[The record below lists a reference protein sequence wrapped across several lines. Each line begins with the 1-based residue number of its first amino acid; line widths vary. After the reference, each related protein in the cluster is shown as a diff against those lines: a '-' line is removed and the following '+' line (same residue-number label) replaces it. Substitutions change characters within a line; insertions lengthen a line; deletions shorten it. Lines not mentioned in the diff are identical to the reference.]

1 MSKSKQ
7 SNRRDQLQR
16 PQTQFCAP
24 HNSNRAV
31 ECNFLRM
38 SSFYAS
44 TSFLFREDYKPT
56 NLSSYRVEKLNN
68 VSPVWATSLVSECST
83 LGQVNCEF
91 SPKNFKINNSRRNCP
106 WKLSKRQRNQQGLI
120 NYILDRIVRLV
131 WRKTLASTRHEHPF
145 SSHSLQLVRVW
156 VGSLSAVSRMHNA
169 WTEYISFKSHSLLSD

>member
-1 MSKSKQ
+1 MSNHRYTNVFSLKVYDFFLTPCPHPVKCSNGSVSKNKQ
-7 SNRRDQLQR
+7 SNRHDQSQR

-44 TSFLFREDYKPT
+44 TSFLFREDYKLT

-68 VSPVWATSLVSECST
+68 VSPDWATSLVSECST

-91 SPKNFKINNSRRNCP
+91 SPKDFKINNSRRNCP
-106 WKLSKRQRNQQGLI
+106 
-120 NYILDRIVRLV
+120 
-131 WRKTLASTRHEHPF
+131 
-145 SSHSLQLVRVW
+145 
-156 VGSLSAVSRMHNA
+156 
-169 WTEYISFKSHSLLSD
+169 